1 MTAMSRQTE
10 AEEELRR
17 GIAGE
22 LRRGLSVVMVL
33 SRLGREQYGYTLLK
47 ELEAAGLAMDQNTL
61 YPLLRRLESQ
71 GLLSSQWKVEEQ
83 RPRRY
88 YARTALGTAVLHGL
102 RAELASQRKLLEEV
116 EHAAR

>member
-1 MTAMSRQTE
+1 MGKQAE

-17 GIAGE
+17 GIAAE

-33 SRLGREQYGYTLLK
+33 SRLAREQYGYTLLK
-47 ELEAAGLAMDQNTL
+47 ELEAAGLATDQNTL

-71 GLLSSQWKVEEQ
+71 GLLSSAWKVEQQ

-88 YARTALGTAVLHGL
+88 YARTPLGTAVLRGL
-102 RAELASQRKLLEEV
+102 RGDLASQRKLLEEV
-116 EHAAR
+116 EHETR